1 MAKRSVNDNGE
12 KVMRREVLRSLRV
25 LACAGPLLAGTAPAL
40 AAQEPEP
47 YEAKSPE
54 VARRRSILGTVVPI
68 AAGYAIGATAFR
80 HAGGPLVFGGLL
92 LGPVLGYVYAGE
104 ARRGMAQ
111 AGIRAAVLVGTAAV
125 VVGICAVGD
134 CNFAASGNDETGGA
148 LLLAAAVVVAGGV
161 YTIVLAVR
169 DINQV
174 DDRVRARNQRLGAVS
189 VQPTYFPESRT
200 AGLLVTWRH

>member
-1 MAKRSVNDNGE
+1 MSKRSVNDNGE

-54 VARRRSILGTVVPI
+54 AARRFSILGTVVPI
-68 AAGYAIGATAFR
+68 AAGFAIGEAA
-80 HAGGPLVFGGLL
+80 LVVYGGLL

-111 AGIRAAVLVGTAAV
+111 AGIRAAVLGGTAAV

-134 CNFAASGNDETGGA
+134 CNIAIFGGPSGGA
-148 LLLAAAVVVAGGV
+148 LPLAAAVAVAGGV

-200 AGLLVTWRH
+200 AGLLVTWRR

>member
-1 MAKRSVNDNGE
+1 
-12 KVMRREVLRSLRV
+12 MRREVLRSLRV
-25 LACAGPLLAGTAPAL
+25 RACAGPLLAGTAPAL

-68 AAGYAIGATAFR
+68 APGYAIGATAFR
-80 HAGGPLVFGGLL
+80 NAGGPLVFGGLL

-111 AGIRAAVLVGTAAV
+111 AGIRAAVLGGTAAV

-134 CNFAASGNDETGGA
+134 CNIAIFGGPSGGA
-148 LLLAAAVVVAGGV
+148 LPLAAAAVVAGGV

-189 VQPTYFPESRT
+189 VQPTYFPESCT

>member
-1 MAKRSVNDNGE
+1 MSKRSVNDNGE

-68 AAGYAIGATAFR
+68 AAGYAIGATPLSNA
-80 HAGGPLVFGGLL
+80 APLLVFGGLV

-104 ARRGMAQ
+104 ARRGMAH
-111 AGIRAAVLVGTAAV
+111 AGIRAAVLGGTAGAIFV
-125 VVGICAVGD
+125 ICSRRD
-134 CNFAASGNDETGGA
+134 CDFIFGSPGPELA
-148 LLLAAAVVVAGGV
+148 LAAAVVVAGGV

>member
-1 MAKRSVNDNGE
+1 MSKRSVNDNGE

-68 AAGYAIGATAFR
+68 AAAFAIDEAAL
-80 HAGGPLVFGGLL
+80 LVFVGPL

-111 AGIRAAVLVGTAAV
+111 AGIRAAVLGGTAAV

-134 CNFAASGNDETGGA
+134 CNFAFSGGQSGGA
-148 LLLAAAVVVAGGV
+148 LPLAAAVVVAGGV

>member
-1 MAKRSVNDNGE
+1 MSKRSVNDNGE

-54 VARRRSILGTVVPI
+54 VARRLSILGTVVPI
-68 AAGYAIGATAFR
+68 AAGFAIGEPA
-80 HAGGPLVFGGLL
+80 LVVYGGLL

-134 CNFAASGNDETGGA
+134 CSTGISGNDETGGA
-148 LLLAAAVVVAGGV
+148 LPLAAAVVVAGGV

-189 VQPTYFPESRT
+189 VQPTYFPESRP

>member
-1 MAKRSVNDNGE
+1 
-12 KVMRREVLRSLRV
+12 MRREVLRSLRV

-68 AAGYAIGATAFR
+68 AAGFATAFS
-80 HAGGPLVFGGLL
+80 PLVFGGLL

-104 ARRGMAQ
+104 ARHGMAQ
-111 AGIRAAVLVGTAAV
+111 AGIRAAVLGGTAAV

-134 CNFAASGNDETGGA
+134 CHTALGVSPEGGA
-148 LLLAAAVVVAGGV
+148 LLLAVPVVVAGGV

>member
-1 MAKRSVNDNGE
+1 
-12 KVMRREVLRSLRV
+12 MRREVLRSLRV

-54 VARRRSILGTVVPI
+54 VARGLSILGTVVPLF
-68 AAGYAIGATAFR
+68 T
-80 HAGGPLVFGGLL
+80 PLAWVAPL
-92 LGPVLGYVYAGE
+92 LGPVPGYVYAGE
-104 ARRGMAQ
+104 ARRGLAQ
-111 AGIRAAVLVGTAAV
+111 AGIRVAVLGGTAAA

-134 CNFAASGNDETGGA
+134 CSLGWSGNDETGGA
-148 LLLAAAVVVAGGV
+148 LPLAAAVGVAGGV
-161 YTIVLAVR
+161 SIIVLAVR
-169 DINQV
+169 DILQV

-200 AGLLVTWRH
+200 GGLLVTWRH